1 MAFDKTI
8 TCTIVDDSDK
18 DNGRYRVTDGSSK
31 FIAYSETKTFRN
43 KDIVYVTIPKGD
55 FGEQKVIIGKK
66 TEVEKEPFNYVRPF
80 DNFLPC
86 TNNIWENIDFDGLT
100 AAGRDENI
108 TPQASELKKS
118 FEDFENHYKG
128 FTHLGIK
135 ANFKSLLAAEQ
146 IASGNYGIRLEMK
159 CVVKD
164 VHPTGEYQYILVTST
179 EEEKVEQYYIWNE
192 TDKRYEATT
201 ATPDNNENNLTLYKQ
216 SEHKTIKKIFDL
228 SCQDMLG
235 NPFAFE
241 IFSNQ
246 EKVFDISDI
255 EDILALDI
263 YFYQNGEFKTKIGKD
278 LPIAKIAN
286 LFVSDINILFGYSLQ
301 DIDDEFVQL
310 FTTDSL
316 NYQHTNDIEEN
327 RKNIDL
333 RWAHKVGD
341 KLQVFTKD
349 NLEAWYDEIFD
360 RNEQDNTPYELL
372 IDSSPQQIEN
382 RHYYTPKPETDFNRF
397 YIWHG
402 QENIENYKNGVIY
415 SLTSFVPVTDI
426 KKGEQYFKKQMFLIS
441 DFIKNNY
448 FFSGSEDKRQ
458 LDDNLLNYD
467 AKVYEKQKDFVTK
480 TFIKDVKNKKRKLSD
495 YIFYLYGQDNSISS
509 VGINTVEEFLPNK
522 RYCFD
527 TYEEKE
533 NFNFENILKENQNY
547 YISLYCPIDFNKIEN
562 EDKINN
568 RIVKPLFSQRILNG
582 QETSIENF
590 YTINTNI
597 FKEVDFDTIEYE
609 PNKYYYRKYK
619 LDEMFEIRWYRY
631 NLGVPAADEFCGLYW
646 ERIPECSEGSNKTYT
661 DPGETPFH
669 CSLLPDFLYNKTEQI
684 KAVLIV
690 KQGDEQTPYY
700 SNVITFENKN
710 EVVNIPTTEQE
721 LALKLRINDGT
732 FGNYYLYDESNS
744 LIDKSQSSIRRSL
757 TALFNKT
764 DFTSNSVLQD
774 ATKVTWVF
782 PIENTMLN
790 INIAETGGTYIKPEP
805 GSAYGKIVI
814 EEKRNSYQLIYNI
827 ENAFSF
833 NKNNNSITCTIEKD
847 GEIFSTTQEF
857 SFGNSGSNGSDYTL
871 VLDLLTA
878 DNMVTLDPISNVY
891 SFREVQ
897 QSAQVDFENYFVY
910 DENTGYLRKPTGE
923 YNKDIKYYICT
934 SKNSDGNNAVL
945 AKEYLTLEEAYKNS
959 DIEIFNEDGTIKDLA
974 ITIFKLEDNVYTP
987 ITNFSEITN
996 KNNNWKKNY
1005 FIANNLEML
1014 YGYYYSKDSDGKKEE
1029 AFKILKTSTP
1039 VEEIKVRATLYDQSN
1054 NKVNLNLNDYT
1065 FEWSFNNDKITQ
1077 GEYEQKL
1084 FNINKTENK
1093 NEIILLK
1100 RQNIDNAINSLCILT
1115 ATLSGFGSYN
1125 LEAYLPIPLR
1135 ANYGVIRY
1143 QGPDKIIYST
1153 TGVPNYYKDEINLFY
1168 NDIDGNNINYPIFN
1182 NNTKCFSI
1190 LDNEEGKDLVP
1201 TLEVKEE
1208 TNGISY
1214 IKLIPKSTYIQGLKP
1229 FGIQYTDTQQTKIF
1243 TQPILNIQNRY
1254 FSSTLNK
1261 WDGELSV
1268 DGNKNTIFAKM
1279 IGAGRKN
1286 KDNTFSGV
1294 MLGDWTGSVDA
1305 NDGGKLSLKE
1315 HIGLYGIHKGETSF
1329 GFTEQGIGFIGK
1341 AGKGR
1346 ILLDGDN
1353 SVITSSNWTLD
1364 GKYNTHEGLYMKID
1378 DGFILMRDKKS
1389 HYIKLDV
1396 LAPGNINKDDGR
1408 ISSPIPSPTPGGKD
1422 SEFPFV
1428 IYGDK
1433 DNFTQIGW
1441 NGNLFMRGKKP
1452 SEKSSS
1458 EGSPSGY
1465 IYLNASA
1472 SKYPLDINSHFAV
1485 AWNGALTI
1493 SKQNIISEFGKGEEG
1508 KDEYIAP
1515 ESSKNFIFEDDT
1527 RGYEESNSNP
1537 EIGFEYSKIERVNND
1552 SNKLQVKEGETKLAS
1567 KSDNPYDYSSLN
1579 KLFHGLHATPD
1590 GDMYLSRKLVIGSKF
1605 SATADGYLRAK
1616 AGLFDDCNAN
1626 VFQVRALEANGSSA
1640 TIDLNTPIED
1650 RLKKTTDIFDKEGHL
1665 QPDFKGA
1672 KIGDMGWLQGSLG
1685 EEVVDISAKEYD
1697 ALSEDEQ
1704 KDYQGY
1710 TKPDG
1715 EQRYQKTIQKY
1726 TMNLGISSQEG
1737 CGIVLNSQSN
1747 VRIDS
1752 ASDRGTYFN
1761 GGVFTAKMNKGID
1774 LYQINSEDANYG
1786 IRIHSMKDL
1795 NQRSADRIKLSVESN
1810 RPFSADW
1817 SDTEKITDIH
1827 GNENWVYRYNTA
1839 IILEKNYLR
1848 LHKYTTDGTAGQIS
1862 IGENK
1867 SVIELV
1873 SNINS
1878 ALQSITIGKNN
1889 NNSISFNGYGQYLL
1903 EGQNIGKNTQN
1914 NQSFNIILYNND
1926 GTEVKPTGQ
1935 FLLRGSVGEESYFK
1949 SAGPLSLNSYGATGA
1964 SIKIGIDKDNPNIL
1978 NIKSNNFNLTKTSL
1992 IVENIPAKNQKGIY
2006 ARFA

>member
-43 KDIVYVTIPKGD
+43 KDIVYVTVPKGD

-66 TEVEKEPFNYVRPF
+66 TEVEEEPFNYVRPF
-80 DNFLPC
+80 DNFLSC
-86 TNNIWENIDFDGLT
+86 TNNIWKNIDFDGLT
-100 AAGRDENI
+100 AAGRDENA

-146 IASGNYGIRLEMK
+146 ISSGNYGIRLEMK

-164 VHPTGEYQYILVTST
+164 VHPTGEYQYILVTSA

-316 NYQHTNDIEEN
+316 NYQHTNDTEEN

-415 SLTSFVPVTDI
+415 SLASFVPVTDI

-480 TFIKDVKNKKRKLSD
+480 SFIKDVKNEKRKLSD

-568 RIVKPLFSQRILNG
+568 RIVKPLFSQRMLNG

-597 FKEVDFDTIEYE
+597 FKEVDFDTTEYE

-700 SNVITFENKN
+700 SNIITFENKN

-764 DFTSNSVLQD
+764 DFTSNSILQD

-790 INIAETGGTYIKPEP
+790 INIAETGGIYIKPEP

-1268 DGNKNTIFAKM
+1268 DGNKNTILAKM

-1286 KDNTFSGV
+1286 EDNTFSGV
-1294 MLGDWTGSVDA
+1294 MLGDWTGSVNA
-1305 NDGGKLSLKE
+1305 NDGSELSLKE

-1353 SVITSSNWTLD
+1353 SVITSSNWILD
-1364 GKYNTHEGLYMKID
+1364 DKYNTHEGLYMKID
-1378 DGFILMRDKKS
+1378 DGFILMRDKQS

-1396 LAPGNINKDDGR
+1396 LAPGNINKDDNR
-1408 ISSPIPSPTPGGKD
+1408 ASSPTSSPTPGVKDSED

-1452 SEKSSS
+1452 SEESSS
-1458 EGSPSGY
+1458 EENPPKESSSGY

-1493 SKQNIISEFGKGEEG
+1493 SKQNIISEFGKKEE
-1508 KDEYIAP
+1508 DIAP
-1515 ESSKNFIFEDDT
+1515 ESSKNFISKDDT
-1527 RGYEESNSNP
+1527 RGYGKSNSDP
-1537 EIGFEYSKIERVNND
+1537 KVGFEYSKIERKNND
-1552 SNKLQVKEGETKLAS
+1552 SDKLPETGLAS
-1567 KSDNPYDYSSLN
+1567 KSNNPYDYSSLN

-1590 GDMYLSRKLVIGSKF
+1590 GDMYLSRKLIIGSRF

-1616 AGLFDDCNAN
+1616 SGLFDDCNAN
-1626 VFQVRALEANGSSA
+1626 VFQVRALEPNGSSA
-1640 TIDLNTPIED
+1640 TIDFNTPIED
-1650 RLKKTTDIFDKEGHL
+1650 RLKKTTDIFDQDGHL

-1672 KIGDMGWLQGSLG
+1672 KIGDMGWLQGSTG
-1685 EEVVDISAKEYD
+1685 EEVIDISAEEYA
-1697 ALSEDEQ
+1697 ALPEDEW
-1704 KDYQGY
+1704 KYYEEY
-1710 TKPDG
+1710 TTPDG
-1715 EQRYQKTIQKY
+1715 EQRYWKTIQKY

-1737 CGIVLNSQSN
+1737 CGIVLSSKSN

-1752 ASDRGTYFN
+1752 ADNGGTYLN
-1761 GGVFTAKMNKGID
+1761 GNKFIASFK
-1774 LYQINSEDANYG
+1774 NE
-1786 IRIHSMKDL
+1786 IHLQQENTSNL
-1795 NQRSADRIKLSVESN
+1795 AEGIKLNSQS
-1810 RPFSADW
+1810 
-1817 SDTEKITDIH
+1817 KILQRAKKEIF
-1827 GNENWVYRYNTA
+1827 
-1839 IILEKNYLR
+1839 L
-1848 LHKYTTDGTAGQIS
+1848 S
-1862 IGENK
+1862 IGGESLNLNTDWGNRGFKLSAFQMTENQGKLEIGSLKESTEDENGENISKYAYTSGLVLNKAGEYFSLYGNNTWNNDSKEFLHNIDITGK
-1867 SVIELV
+1867 STAEGLNLLKLYSKNNIENE
-1873 SNINS
+1873 SGNS
-1878 ALQSITIGKNN
+1878 ILLRVKNN
-1889 NNSISFNGYGQYLL
+1889 NYIDAQLKLSNGNATLQANYVKI
-1903 EGQNIGKNTQN
+1903 E
-1914 NQSFNIILYNND
+1914 NQSGAYIEINDTVPGSLLGNKNNIIVHTPANYM
-1926 GTEVKPTGQ
+1926 
-1935 FLLRGSVGEESYFK
+1935 
-1949 SAGPLSLNSYGATGA
+1949 LNANE
-1964 SIKIGIDKDNPNIL
+1964 IV
-1978 NIKSNNFNLTKTSL
+1978 FNTTAPS
-1992 IVENIPAKNQKGIY
+1992 NQKGIY

>member
-43 KDIVYVTIPKGD
+43 KDIVYVTVPKGD

-66 TEVEKEPFNYVRPF
+66 TEVEEEPFNYVRPF

-179 EEEKVEQYYIWNE
+179 EEEKIEQYYIWNE

-1268 DGNKNTIFAKM
+1268 DGNKNTILAKM

-1472 SKYPLDINSHFAV
+1472 SKYPLDINNHFAV
-1485 AWNGALTI
+1485 AWDGSLTI
-1493 SKQNIISEFGKGEEG
+1493 SKQNICNEFSERANQIIEKDDQRTTGDGDSNVAKIDG
-1508 KDEYIAP
+1508 KD
-1515 ESSKNFIFEDDT
+1515 KN
-1527 RGYEESNSNP
+1527 
-1537 EIGFEYSKIERVNND
+1537 
-1552 SNKLQVKEGETKLAS
+1552 L
-1567 KSDNPYDYSSLN
+1567 NPYDYTILQSYN
-1579 KLFHGLHATPD
+1579 TFHGLYATPD

-1605 SATADGYLRAK
+1605 SATADGYLKAK
-1616 AGLFDDCNAN
+1616 SALFDDCNAN
-1626 VFQVRALEANGSSA
+1626 VFQVRYLPSTGANANIDFQSSKVPEYDDQKSSILSTEGSVY
-1640 TIDLNTPIED
+1640 
-1650 RLKKTTDIFDKEGHL
+1650 
-1665 QPDFKGA
+1665 GA
-1672 KIGDMGWLQGSLG
+1672 KIGSMGWLQGTREIEKKDDEG
-1685 EEVVDISAKEYD
+1685 NITNTISVATY
-1697 ALSEDEQ
+1697 
-1704 KDYQGY
+1704 
-1710 TKPDG
+1710 
-1715 EQRYQKTIQKY
+1715 
-1726 TMNLGISSQEG
+1726 NLGFRSEKN
-1737 CGIVLNSQSN
+1737 CGILLDSATNI
-1747 VRIDS
+1747 RIDS
-1752 ASDRGTYFN
+1752 SDKNGTFGTYLN
-1761 GGVFTAKMNKGID
+1761 GRTLKAKFSNEISLQQIGFAEGENEEETNTNKFYSGIKLFSTNEIKEYSKNSILLQITPTATNESSFYNQDRIGARLW
-1774 LYQINSEDANYG
+1774 LYQPPVLKDEEGNITNSSKPYGELAVGLDKNSGGGFNKTSRLYIDEKQFKLSADNESAIISAESTDPSQTSTGHDLSIYANQHIKMRSISGILIGKIETELKDGKIEITNNGSAYLNLGYATAFGNHTPTEGAILNSGIGPLKLVSPNNNYG
-1786 IRIHSMKDL
+1786 YPYILLGGSNGEASIHMSTGKAITIQTS
-1795 NQRSADRIKLSVESN
+1795 NQTDEN
-1810 RPFSADW
+1810 
-1817 SDTEKITDIH
+1817 KITI
-1827 GNENWVYRYNTA
+1827 
-1839 IILEKNYLR
+1839 
-1848 LHKYTTDGTAGQIS
+1848 
-1862 IGENK
+1862 
-1867 SVIELV
+1867 
-1873 SNINS
+1873 
-1878 ALQSITIGKNN
+1878 
-1889 NNSISFNGYGQYLL
+1889 
-1903 EGQNIGKNTQN
+1903 
-1914 NQSFNIILYNND
+1914 
-1926 GTEVKPTGQ
+1926 
-1935 FLLRGSVGEESYFK
+1935 
-1949 SAGPLSLNSYGATGA
+1949 SAG
-1964 SIKIGIDKDNPNIL
+1964 NIT
-1978 NIKSNNFNLTKTSL
+1978 FNTP
-1992 IVENIPAKNQKGIY
+1992 EANRQHGIY

>member
-108 TPQASELKKS
+108 TPQASELEKS

-201 ATPDNNENNLTLYKQ
+201 ATPDNNKNNLTLYKQ

-847 GEIFSTTQEF
+847 GEIFSTTQGF

-878 DNMVTLDPISNVY
+878 DNMVTLDPISNIY

-1268 DGNKNTIFAKM
+1268 DGNKNTILAKM

-1493 SKQNIISEFGKGEEG
+1493 SKNSISYSEQASEIID
-1508 KDEYIAP
+1508 KDDQRKNLYNLSSNEDKLINDVTNRIIYD
-1515 ESSKNFIFEDDT
+1515 ESDKSVDAIKS
-1527 RGYEESNSNP
+1527 Y
-1537 EIGFEYSKIERVNND
+1537 NN
-1552 SNKLQVKEGETKLAS
+1552 NQ
-1567 KSDNPYDYSSLN
+1567 YDYSTI
-1579 KLFHGLHATPD
+1579 KDGFKGLYATPD
-1590 GDMYLSRKLVIGSKF
+1590 GDMYLSRKLIIGSNF
-1605 SATADGYLRAK
+1605 SATADGYLKAK
-1616 AGLFDDCNAN
+1616 SALFDDCNAN
-1626 VFQVRALEANGSSA
+1626 VFQVRYLPPGGGDEK
-1640 TIDLNTPIED
+1640 I
-1650 RLKKTTDIFDKEGHL
+1650 
-1665 QPDFKGA
+1665 DFKNSSIPPYKEQTSNKLKADYTIYGA
-1672 KIGDMGWLQGSLG
+1672 NIGSMGWLEGSRDNPNFNSK
-1685 EEVVDISAKEYD
+1685 EEET
-1697 ALSEDEQ
+1697 EDN
-1704 KDYQGY
+1704 
-1710 TKPDG
+1710 P
-1715 EQRYQKTIQKY
+1715 KTLATY
-1726 TMNLGISSQEG
+1726 NLGFKSKAG
-1737 CGIVLNSQSN
+1737 CGIVLDSATNI
-1747 VRIDS
+1747 RIDN
-1752 ASDRGTYFN
+1752 DKEIGGTYFN
-1761 GGVFTAKMNKGID
+1761 GNILQMDMNQDINILQQSEKNGRIRIGSVG
-1774 LYQINSEDANYG
+1774 QILSRSREKIRFAIEPNYTGRNYG
-1786 IRIHSMKDL
+1786 HNFEDTTEIKD
-1795 NQRSADRIKLSVESN
+1795 
-1810 RPFSADW
+1810 
-1817 SDTEKITDIH
+1817 
-1827 GNENWVYRYNTA
+1827 NENGTSTTNYLYNTA
-1839 IILEKNYLR
+1839 FALDDKNIYLNYQDIVQTIIGIGNANQKDYYKFSVKTNPTTGDPYYRALTINKNGETIGTKMSSYSFDTDPNSTSAKFLLTIQGKNKEGVEQPKSFFKLYSSQTKSELSAGHGLLLQSTTGTKNPQIILGE
-1848 LHKYTTDGTAGQIS
+1848 TVIGTEDEYRKGD
-1862 IGENK
+1862 
-1867 SVIELV
+1867 SVIVKGGHLLV
-1873 SNINS
+1873 
-1878 ALQSITIGKNN
+1878 
-1889 NNSISFNGYGQYLL
+1889 
-1903 EGQNIGKNTQN
+1903 
-1914 NQSFNIILYNND
+1914 D
-1926 GTEVKPTGQ
+1926 
-1935 FLLRGSVGEESYFK
+1935 
-1949 SAGPLSLNSYGATGA
+1949 
-1964 SIKIGIDKDNPNIL
+1964 D
-1978 NIKSNNFNLTKTSL
+1978 
-1992 IVENIPAKNQKGIY
+1992 IPPENQKGIY